1 MFPSGGWY
9 NLALKKLSPLLR
21 GTTLKYND
29 DFCCVNYL
37 HSFRTKNELG
47 LHKRVKIKIFL
58 T

>member
-9 NLALKKLSPLLR
+9 NLALKELSPLLI

-47 LHKRVKIKIFL
+47 LHKRVKIKIF
-58 T
+58 